1 MQACR
6 LASGR
11 SAAGPMTGMM
21 VDVSVSAAVV
31 ANLNNPRIE

>member
-1 MQACR
+1 
-6 LASGR
+6 
-11 SAAGPMTGMM
+11 MTGMM